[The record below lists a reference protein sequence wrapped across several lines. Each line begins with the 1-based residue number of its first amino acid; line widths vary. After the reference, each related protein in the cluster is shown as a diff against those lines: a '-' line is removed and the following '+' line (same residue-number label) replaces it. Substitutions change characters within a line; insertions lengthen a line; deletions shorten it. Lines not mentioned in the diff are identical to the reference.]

1 MSKAPDNNIKHL
13 TDLFQEFEDQL
24 NGAKEGELHQIRRD
38 AMAAFAK
45 LGFPDKKN
53 EEYKYTPTSRRIKE
67 LFDFRNF
74 NKKESL
80 QNSYDQ
86 YRINDLDG
94 QVIFLVNGQLIGALP
109 PSDDGITFETI
120 SSKGPDQLAKYADYK
135 NDAFTA
141 LNTAFASQG
150 ISIKIADDTVVD
162 QPIIIYHLAE
172 TTEAEGYGQPRNLIV
187 AGQNSQATILEI
199 FQTSGTHQSFINSV
213 SEILINEKANLDHYK
228 IVNESGS
235 SFHIGTTQVEQ
246 KGESHFNSYS
256 FTLGGNLVRN
266 NLNINLNGEHCE
278 THMYG
283 LYLPHGN
290 DHVDNHT
297 AVDHKIRNCFSNE
310 LYKGILSDNATGVF
324 NGKIY
329 VRPDAQ
335 KTNAF
340 QSNKNILLSNDASM
354 NTKPQLEI
362 WADDVQCSHGATT
375 GQLDHEQLF
384 YLRSRGLN
392 EARAKAMLLHAFA
405 SDVLDKV
412 KIPAVRTYLDEIVQE
427 RLSKTY

>member
-1 MSKAPDNNIKHL
+1 MSTAPDQNIAQL
-13 TDLFQEFEDQL
+13 TNRFQEFENQL
-24 NGAKEGELHQIRRD
+24 NGAKESEIHQVRRD
-38 AMAAFAK
+38 AMAAFVK

-53 EEYKYTPTSRRIKE
+53 EEYKYTPTVRRIKE
-67 LFDFRNF
+67 SFDFKGF
-74 NKKESL
+74 NNEPTS
-80 QNSYDQ
+80 QEVHDQ
-86 YRINDLDG
+86 YKVNNLDG
-94 QVIFLVNGQLIGALP
+94 YIIFLVNGKLVGALP
-109 PSDDGITFETI
+109 PSDESIRFETI
-120 SSKGPDQLAKYADYK
+120 PSEGTDQLAKYADYK

-150 ISIKIADDTVVD
+150 ISIKIEDHAVID
-162 QPIIIYHLAE
+162 QPVIIYHLAE
-172 TTEAEGYGQPRNLIV
+172 ATEAEGYGQPRNLIV
-187 AGQNSQATILEI
+187 AGQNSQATILEV
-199 FQTSGTHQSFINSV
+199 FQSSGTKQSFINSV
-213 SEILINEKANLDHYK
+213 SEILVNEKANVSHYK

-246 KGESHFNSYS
+246 KAESLFNSYN
-256 FTLGGNLVRN
+256 FTLDGNLVRN
-266 NLNINLNGEHCE
+266 NLNIDLSGKHCE

-283 LYLPHGN
+283 LYLLNGN
-290 DHVDNHT
+290 NHVDNHT
-297 AVDHKIRNCFSNE
+297 TVDHKIRDCFSNE
-310 LYKGILSDNATGVF
+310 LYKGILTDQATGVF

-340 QSNKNILLSNDASM
+340 QSNKNILLSDDASM

-375 GQLDHEQLF
+375 GQLDQEQLF

-392 EARAKAMLLHAFA
+392 ESRAKAMLLHAFA

-412 KIPAVRTYLDEIVQE
+412 KIPALRTYLDDIVQE
-427 RLSKTY
+427 RLSQTY

>member
-1 MSKAPDNNIKHL
+1 MNKDNNIEQL

-24 NGAKEGELHQIRRD
+24 NGAKEDELHQIRRD
-38 AMAAFAK
+38 AMAAFVK

-53 EEYKYTPTSRRIKE
+53 EEYKYTPTTRRIKE

-74 NKKESL
+74 NKKEGI

-109 PSDDGITFETI
+109 PSDDRINFETI

-150 ISIKIADDTVVD
+150 ISIKIADDTIIEK
-162 QPIIIYHLAE
+162 PIIIYHLAE
-172 TTEAEGYGQPRNLIV
+172 ATEAEGYGQPRNLIV

-246 KGESHFNSYS
+246 KGESQFNSYS

-384 YLRSRGLN
+384 YLRSRGLS

-412 KIPAVRTYLDEIVQE
+412 KVPAVRTYLDEIVQE

>member
-1 MSKAPDNNIKHL
+1 MSIAPDQHIEQL

-24 NGAKEGELHQIRRD
+24 NGAKESELHQIRRE
-38 AMAAFAK
+38 AMASFVK

-53 EEYKYTPTSRRIKE
+53 EEYKYTPTTRKIRE
-67 LFDFRNF
+67 LFDFKRF
-74 NKKESL
+74 NRKESL
-80 QNSYDQ
+80 QKSYNQ

-94 QVIFLVNGQLIGALP
+94 YVIFLVNGRLIGDLP
-109 PSDDGITFETI
+109 DSNDKVTFETI
-120 SSKGPDQLAKYADYK
+120 SPEGKDQLAKYVDYK
-135 NDAFTA
+135 KDAFAA
-141 LNTAFASQG
+141 LNTAFTNKG
-150 ISIKIADDTVVD
+150 ISIKIADNAAIAR
-162 QPIIIYHLAE
+162 PIIMYHLI
-172 TTEAEGYGQPRNLIV
+172 EASEVEGYGQPRNLIV
-187 AGQNSQATILEI
+187 AGENSQATILEV
-199 FQTSGTHQSFINSV
+199 FQTSGAHQSFINSV
-213 SEILINEKANLDHYK
+213 SEILVNAKASLDRYK

-246 KGESHFNSYS
+246 KVESQFNSYS
-256 FTLGGNLVRN
+256 FTLGGSLVRN
-266 NLNINLNGEHCE
+266 NLNINLSGEHCE

-283 LYLPHGN
+283 LYLLNGN
-290 DHVDNHT
+290 SHVDNHT
-297 AVDHKIRNCFSNE
+297 TVDHKIRNCFSNE
-310 LYKGILSDNATGVF
+310 LYKGILDDNATGVF

-375 GQLDHEQLF
+375 GQLDDEQLF
-384 YLRSRGLN
+384 YLRSRGLS

-412 KIPAVRTYLDEIVQE
+412 KIPALRTYLNDIVQE
-427 RLSKTY
+427 RLEQTY